1 MGEEDV
7 VTPLDD
13 FLARHEEASIGV
25 ALFIADSTVLGP
37 LYEWPSCDWLWD
49 PVHQVFAW
57 WWMGEDPGG
66 HAVHVSQI
74 EALDYGVRL
83 YMATGIVELT
93 GVYDPEQQR
102 QLATWRKQR
111 DAELIMRGLRMT
123 VLAAA
128 QDQPLPDAPLQ
139 EYPVMVEWQPV
150 MEEPE
155 TWVPVGAFALD
166 ADRVV
171 FYALPRHN
179 ALAAEYERLVAS
191 DMPPAILWDYI
202 WRQAND
208 YTVARGVVPPE
219 RARSAY
225 AAAIQAAHKA
235 EPFSTAATAV

>member
-1 MGEEDV
+1 M
-7 VTPLDD
+7 TPLDD
-13 FLARHEEASIGV
+13 FLVRHEEASIGV

-49 PVHQVFAW
+49 PAHQVFAW

-74 EALDYGVRL
+74 EVLDYGVRL
-83 YMATGIVELT
+83 HMATGIVELS

-102 QLATWRKQR
+102 QLAAWRKRR
-111 DAELIMRGLRMT
+111 DAELITRGLRMT

-128 QDQPLPDAPLQ
+128 QEQLPPDAPMQ
-139 EYPVMVEWQPV
+139 EYPVMVEWQPCADN
-150 MEEPE
+150 PE
-155 TWVPVGAFALD
+155 TWTPVGAFALG
-166 ADRVV
+166 AEQVV
-171 FYALPRHN
+171 FYALPRYSSATAAYADLLAS
-179 ALAAEYERLVAS
+179 ALPVTE
-191 DMPPAILWDYI
+191 LWDYI

-208 YTVARGVVPPE
+208 YTVARGILPPE

-235 EPFSTAATAV
+235 EPFSTAASAV